1 MALSTERNSDVP
13 VCTDCHK
20 AHDIGNPLSAAYH
33 QRIPEMCG
41 NCHANKVIA
50 ERYGLSTDVVKSYL
64 ADFHGITLRFYQKQ
78 RETLD
83 KPARPIAVCTDCHG
97 THNIISTRDT
107 DSAVV
112 KANLR
117 KRCQE
122 CHKEASKNFPDAW
135 LSHYEPSMKK
145 APLVFF
151 VNLVYEIFMP
161 FMITGLFL
169 QIALHVWRYARNR

>member
-1 MALSTERNSDVP
+1 
-13 VCTDCHK
+13 
-20 AHDIGNPLSAAYH
+20 
-33 QRIPEMCG
+33 
-41 NCHANKVIA
+41 
-50 ERYGLSTDVVKSYL
+50 
-64 ADFHGITLRFYQKQ
+64 
-78 RETLD
+78 LD